1 MEVNCIKEACILAF
15 LGVNSWIDIRRK
27 QISLLI
33 TVVFAGGGIIWTIFT
48 ESDALDFL
56 LCAGTGLGFVG
67 ISILTEG

>member
-33 TVVFAGGGIIWTIFT
+33 TVVFAG
-48 ESDALDFL
+48 
-56 LCAGTGLGFVG
+56 
-67 ISILTEG
+67 